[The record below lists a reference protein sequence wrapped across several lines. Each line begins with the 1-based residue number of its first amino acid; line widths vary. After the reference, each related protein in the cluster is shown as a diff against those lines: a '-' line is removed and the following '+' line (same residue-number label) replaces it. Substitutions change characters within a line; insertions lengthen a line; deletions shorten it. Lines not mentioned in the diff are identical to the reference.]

1 MVTDFGIAW
10 AMEAGARLTATG
22 MAVGTPTYMSPE
34 QAVGERGLDGRSDI
48 YYAGVLGYQMLTGRV
63 PFEAANSMALL
74 LKHVSER
81 PRPIADLRPD
91 APRTLREAVERA
103 LMKAPEDRWPTAAA
117 FREALTSNDTS
128 GPVWRAEPREPVRYT
143 SPRPE
148 GSRRVP
154 AVRTPS
160 PRRPLSRDAEDSSVA
175 SLPRSDSGPNAAE
188 ARPPIVF
195 EQPHL
200 ASLTPAQR
208 EDLRLWHGHV
218 NLMDRIKAT
227 RRYAVAT
234 LGAVIGGVTGFVF
247 GVSEAPPFVL
257 APIVPMFMSWKLWR
271 RGKSL
276 RESGLRLRRV
286 LLMPRMRWVI
296 PPPPAGAEQQL
307 EKLAPREILDGPE
320 GGVIRRAVDDRA
332 AILQIV
338 ASLPKA
344 DRALISEVEPTV
356 KALVDRISHI
366 AHLLHRLDQSIDP
379 GLAAELDGR
388 IADVEAEG
396 ASPDGER
403 RLGLLR
409 RQRGTVEELV
419 QRRAVL
425 ARQRDSAGLGLG
437 SLRLDLIKLRS
448 SGLQSALSDVSTATQ
463 EVRALSNEIDSLL
476 AAAAEVRGL

>member
-1 MVTDFGIAW
+1 M
-10 AMEAGARLTATG
+10 
-22 MAVGTPTYMSPE
+22 
-34 QAVGERGLDGRSDI
+34 
-48 YYAGVLGYQMLTGRV
+48 
-63 PFEAANSMALL
+63 
-74 LKHVSER
+74 
-81 PRPIADLRPD
+81 
-91 APRTLREAVERA
+91 
-103 LMKAPEDRWPTAAA
+103 
-117 FREALTSNDTS
+117 
-128 GPVWRAEPREPVRYT
+128 
-143 SPRPE
+143 
-148 GSRRVP
+148 
-154 AVRTPS
+154 
-160 PRRPLSRDAEDSSVA
+160 
-175 SLPRSDSGPNAAE
+175 
-188 ARPPIVF
+188 F

-307 EKLAPREILDGPE
+307 EKLAPRDILDGPE

-425 ARQRDSAGLGLG
+425 ARQLDSAGLALG
-437 SLRLDLIKLRS
+437 SLRLDLFKLRS